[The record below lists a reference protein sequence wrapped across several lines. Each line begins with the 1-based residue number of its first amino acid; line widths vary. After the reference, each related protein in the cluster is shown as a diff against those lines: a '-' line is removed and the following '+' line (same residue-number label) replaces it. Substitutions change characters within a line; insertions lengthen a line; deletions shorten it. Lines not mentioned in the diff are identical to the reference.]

1 MGQEEKQEFSS
12 PLPVL
17 PRLDRLDRLLQFLE
31 EKHSLSGRHTAKSV
45 VRTVEAEDQFKNLSS
60 ALEEVQHKGNLMDRL
75 EMLENRVLQL
85 SLEMDIEN
93 TSRSSSSTFQGP
105 EKMGRDEASTITTKE
120 DEQMITTHKEKQDSL
135 TDQEITCTAEAC
147 VRISKSSQKD
157 KRHKKKR
164 RAWLGWLAMGC

>member
-1 MGQEEKQEFSS
+1 MGQGEKQEFSS

-31 EKHSLSGRHTAKSV
+31 GKHSLSGRHTAKSV
-45 VRTVEAEDQFKNLSS
+45 VRTVEAEDQCKNLSS
-60 ALEEVQHKGNLMDRL
+60 ALEEVQHKGTLMDRL

-85 SLEMDIEN
+85 SLEMDVEN

-105 EKMGRDEASTITTKE
+105 EKMGRDEVSTIITKE
-120 DEQMITTHKEKQDSL
+120 DEQMIITNQEKQDSL

-147 VRISKSSQKD
+147 VRISKASQKD
-157 KRHKKKR
+157 KRSKKKR